1 MCESK
6 LIRVHFQSNP
16 RAPLVFQMT
25 PERYE
30 QAARRYPDVGPR
42 VDATIGTDWPSF
54 YSAMQEA
61 EVLVGWGFPR
71 HEIREKAPKLRW
83 IHIWGAGIEH
93 LLPLDWLPRR
103 IALTNNSGV
112 HVPKVAEYVTMSL
125 LMLNSRV
132 PTFVSQQ
139 SQAKWNEI
147 FSSRIAGKTLAVIGV
162 GHMGGTAARQ
172 AKKLGMHVL
181 GVRRT
186 KRRHRYVDEMFG
198 TDDLHR
204 VLSRSDFVIVTTPF
218 TSETRHLIGREALD
232 AMKPGAGFINL
243 GRAQVVDYEALTEKL
258 AQGYLSGAVLDVFD
272 PEPLP
277 SDSPLWT
284 TPNLVITPH
293 VASDDEL
300 EYMPRTLDL
309 VFDNLRR
316 LLAGRPLKNR
326 VRRHLQY

>member
-1 MCESK
+1 M
-6 LIRVHFQSNP
+6 L
-16 RAPLVFQMT
+16 
-25 PERYE
+25 
-30 QAARRYPDVGPR
+30 
-42 VDATIGTDWPSF
+42 
-54 YSAMQEA
+54 EA

-71 HEIREKAPKLRW
+71 HEIREKAAKLRW

-125 LMLNSRV
+125 LMLNGRV

-139 SQAKWNEI
+139 KEAKWNEI
-147 FSSRIAGKTLAVIGV
+147 FSTRISGKTLAVIGV
-162 GHMGGTAARQ
+162 GQMGGAAARQ

-198 TDDLHR
+198 TDNLDR
-204 VLSRSDFVIVTTPF
+204 VLSRADFVIVTAPF
-218 TSETRHLIGREALD
+218 TSKTLHLIGRRELD
-232 AMKPGAGFINL
+232 AMKPGAGLINL
-243 GRAQVVDYEALTEKL
+243 GRARVVDYEALIEKL
-258 AQGYLSGAVLDVFD
+258 TREELSGAVLDVFD

-277 SDSPLWT
+277 SDSPLWK

-309 VFDNLRR
+309 VFDNIRR